1 MFQFEIGRKRF
12 FLKELELFWEEVKCQ
27 IKRTLP
33 DHSYRMW
40 IDPVEFLE
48 HDGHHIRLSSPNS
61 YSVKRLKDNY
71 LPMFMEEF
79 SKLGHKDIHIEFK
92 VTSQDKGGLK
102 KNGKKQGS
110 YPALALKPKNSKQMT
125 LPGLNVRFN
134 NGRLLKK
141 GFTFDDFVVGK
152 NSDFAYSASL
162 SLAHG
167 KRNGSNILYLLA
179 KTGLGK
185 SHLSQAVGHHIITH
199 SQSKSVYYVTAE
211 DFTNEMIHSIKTNT
225 IDEFKERYR
234 KKCDVLILEDI
245 HFLAGKDATQKELA
259 MTLDYLFEADKK
271 IILSG
276 YELPDD
282 IPKLNDQ
289 LKSRLT
295 LGLVTEISAP
305 DYETRVRIL
314 KKKSKVMGYTIP
326 KEVTEYIAQE
336 LSDNVR
342 QLESG
347 LFGVAA
353 KGRLMGYDIDIE
365 LAKSVLA
372 NIMNI
377 KKRITIESIKK
388 LICDEFS
395 LSEKEIV
402 SASRQQRIVK
412 PRQIAIY
419 LSRKYTDQP
428 IKSIGSSFNRYH
440 ATAIYAIN
448 AVEKELKQ
456 KSVLFE
462 QINYLSKKI
471 ETGKL

>member
-1 MFQFEIGRKRF
+1 M
-12 FLKELELFWEEVKCQ
+12 KELELFWEEVKCQ
-27 IKRTLP
+27 IKKTLP

-40 IDPVEFLE
+40 IDPIELLE
-48 HDGHHIRLSSPNS
+48 HDGYHVKLSSPNS

-71 LPMFMEEF
+71 LPIFIEEF
-79 SKLGHKDIHIEFK
+79 SKLGHNNIQIEFK
-92 VTSQDKGGLK
+92 VASSEKDVSRKNVK
-102 KNGKKQGS
+102 KSGF
-110 YPALALKPKNSKQMT
+110 YPALALKSNNPKQMH
-125 LPGLNVRFN
+125 LPGLNTRFN

-141 GFTFDDFVVGK
+141 GFTFDDFVVGN

-167 KRNGSNILYLLA
+167 SRNGSNILYLLG

-211 DFTNEMIHSIKTNT
+211 DFTNEMIHSIKTST
-225 IDEFKERYR
+225 IDQFKERYR

-259 MTLDYLFEADKK
+259 ITLDYLFEADKK

-314 KKKSKVMGYTIP
+314 KKKSKAFGYAIP

-353 KGRLMGYDIDIE
+353 KGQLMGYDIDIE

-372 NIMNI
+372 NIINI

-395 LSEKEIV
+395 ISEKEII
-402 SASRQQRIVK
+402 SASRHQRIVK

-419 LSRKYTDQP
+419 LSRRYTDQP
-428 IKSIGSSFNRYH
+428 IKTIGTSFNRYH

-448 AVEKELKQ
+448 SIEKELKQ
-456 KSVLFE
+456 KTVLFE
-462 QINYLSKKI
+462 QINYLCKKI
-471 ETGKL
+471 EAGKL

>member
-1 MFQFEIGRKRF
+1 
-12 FLKELELFWEEVKCQ
+12 LKELELFWEEVKCQ
-27 IKRTLP
+27 IKKTLP

-40 IDPVEFLE
+40 IDPIELLE
-48 HDGHHIRLSSPNS
+48 HDGYHVKLSSPNS

-71 LPMFMEEF
+71 LPIFIEEF
-79 SKLGHKDIHIEFK
+79 SKLGHNNIQIEFK
-92 VTSQDKGGLK
+92 VASSEKDVSRKNVK
-102 KNGKKQGS
+102 KSGF
-110 YPALALKPKNSKQMT
+110 YPALALKSNNPKQMH
-125 LPGLNVRFN
+125 LPGLNTRFN

-141 GFTFDDFVVGK
+141 GFTFDDFVVGN

-167 KRNGSNILYLLA
+167 SRNGSNILYLLG

-211 DFTNEMIHSIKTNT
+211 DFTNEMIHSIKTST
-225 IDEFKERYR
+225 IDQFKERYR

-259 MTLDYLFEADKK
+259 ITLDYLFEADKK

-314 KKKSKVMGYTIP
+314 KKKSKAFGYAIP

-353 KGRLMGYDIDIE
+353 KGQLMGYDIDIE

-372 NIMNI
+372 NIINI

-395 LSEKEIV
+395 ISEKEII
-402 SASRQQRIVK
+402 SASRHQRIVK

-419 LSRKYTDQP
+419 LSRRYTDQP
-428 IKSIGSSFNRYH
+428 IKTIGTSFNRYH

-448 AVEKELKQ
+448 SIEKELKQ
-456 KSVLFE
+456 KTVLFE
-462 QINYLSKKI
+462 QINYLCKKI
-471 ETGKL
+471 EAGKL

>member
-1 MFQFEIGRKRF
+1 M
-12 FLKELELFWEEVKCQ
+12 KELELFWEEVKCK
-27 IKRTLP
+27 IKKTLP

-40 IDPVEFLE
+40 IDPIELLE
-48 HDGHHIRLSSPNS
+48 HDGYHVKLSSPNS

-71 LPMFMEEF
+71 LPIFIEEF
-79 SKLGHKDIHIEFK
+79 SKLGHNNIQIEFK
-92 VTSQDKGGLK
+92 VASSEKDVSRKNVK
-102 KNGKKQGS
+102 KSGF
-110 YPALALKPKNSKQMT
+110 YPALALKSNNPKQMH
-125 LPGLNVRFN
+125 LPGINTRFN

-141 GFTFDDFVVGK
+141 GFTFDDFVVGN

-167 KRNGSNILYLLA
+167 SRNGSNILYLLG

-211 DFTNEMIHSIKTNT
+211 DFTNEMIHSIKTST
-225 IDEFKERYR
+225 IDQFKERYR

-259 MTLDYLFEADKK
+259 ITLDYLFEADKK

-314 KKKSKVMGYTIP
+314 KKKSKAFGYAIP

-353 KGRLMGYDIDIE
+353 KGQLMGYDIDIE

-372 NIMNI
+372 NIINI

-395 LSEKEIV
+395 ISEKEII
-402 SASRQQRIVK
+402 SASRHQRIVK

-419 LSRKYTDQP
+419 LSRRYTDQP
-428 IKSIGSSFNRYH
+428 IKTIGTSFNRYH

-448 AVEKELKQ
+448 SIEKELKQ
-456 KSVLFE
+456 KTVLFE
-462 QINYLSKKI
+462 QINYLCKKI
-471 ETGKL
+471 EAGKL

>member
-1 MFQFEIGRKRF
+1 
-12 FLKELELFWEEVKCQ
+12 
-27 IKRTLP
+27 
-33 DHSYRMW
+33 
-40 IDPVEFLE
+40 
-48 HDGHHIRLSSPNS
+48 
-61 YSVKRLKDNY
+61 
-71 LPMFMEEF
+71 
-79 SKLGHKDIHIEFK
+79 
-92 VTSQDKGGLK
+92 
-102 KNGKKQGS
+102 
-110 YPALALKPKNSKQMT
+110 
-125 LPGLNVRFN
+125 
-134 NGRLLKK
+134 
-141 GFTFDDFVVGK
+141 
-152 NSDFAYSASL
+152 
-162 SLAHG
+162 
-167 KRNGSNILYLLA
+167 
-179 KTGLGK
+179 
-185 SHLSQAVGHHIITH
+185 
-199 SQSKSVYYVTAE
+199 
-211 DFTNEMIHSIKTNT
+211 MIHSIKTHT

-282 IPKLNDQ
+282 IPKLNEQ

-326 KEVTEYIAQE
+326 REVTEYIAQE

-377 KKRITIESIKK
+377 KKRVTIESIKK

-395 LSEKEIV
+395 LSEKEII

>member
-1 MFQFEIGRKRF
+1 
-12 FLKELELFWEEVKCQ
+12 LKELELFWEEVKCK
-27 IKRTLP
+27 IKKTLP

-40 IDPVEFLE
+40 IDPIELLE
-48 HDGHHIRLSSPNS
+48 HDGYHVKLSSPNS

-71 LPMFMEEF
+71 LPIFIEEF
-79 SKLGHKDIHIEFK
+79 SKLGHNNIQIEFK
-92 VTSQDKGGLK
+92 VASSEKDVSRKNVK
-102 KNGKKQGS
+102 KSGS
-110 YPALALKPKNSKQMT
+110 YPALALKSNNPKQMH
-125 LPGLNVRFN
+125 LPGLNTRFN

-141 GFTFDDFVVGK
+141 GFTFDDFVVGN

-167 KRNGSNILYLLA
+167 SRNGSNILYLLG

-211 DFTNEMIHSIKTNT
+211 DFTNEMIHSIKTST
-225 IDEFKERYR
+225 IDQFKERYR

-259 MTLDYLFEADKK
+259 ITLDYLFEADKK

-314 KKKSKVMGYTIP
+314 KKKSKAFGYAIP

-353 KGRLMGYDIDIE
+353 KGQLMGYDIDIE

-372 NIMNI
+372 NIINI

-395 LSEKEIV
+395 ISEKEII
-402 SASRQQRIVK
+402 SASRHQRIVK

-419 LSRKYTDQP
+419 LSRRYTDQP
-428 IKSIGSSFNRYH
+428 IKTIGTSFNRYH

-448 AVEKELKQ
+448 SIEKELKQ
-456 KSVLFE
+456 KTVLFE
-462 QINYLSKKI
+462 QINYLCKKI
-471 ETGKL
+471 EAGKL

>member
-1 MFQFEIGRKRF
+1 M
-12 FLKELELFWEEVKCQ
+12 
-27 IKRTLP
+27 
-33 DHSYRMW
+33 
-40 IDPVEFLE
+40 
-48 HDGHHIRLSSPNS
+48 
-61 YSVKRLKDNY
+61 
-71 LPMFMEEF
+71 
-79 SKLGHKDIHIEFK
+79 
-92 VTSQDKGGLK
+92 
-102 KNGKKQGS
+102 
-110 YPALALKPKNSKQMT
+110 
-125 LPGLNVRFN
+125 
-134 NGRLLKK
+134 
-141 GFTFDDFVVGK
+141 
-152 NSDFAYSASL
+152 
-162 SLAHG
+162 
-167 KRNGSNILYLLA
+167 
-179 KTGLGK
+179 
-185 SHLSQAVGHHIITH
+185 
-199 SQSKSVYYVTAE
+199 TAE

-225 IDEFKERYR
+225 IDQFKERYR

-259 MTLDYLFEADKK
+259 ITLDYLFEADKK

-295 LGLVTEISAP
+295 LGLVTEISSP
-305 DYETRVRIL
+305 DYETRIRIL
-314 KKKSKVMGYTIP
+314 KKKSKALGYAIP
-326 KEVTEYIAQE
+326 KDVTEYIAQE

-395 LSEKEIV
+395 LSEKEII

-448 AVEKELKQ
+448 AV
-456 KSVLFE
+456 
-462 QINYLSKKI
+462 
-471 ETGKL
+471 

>member
-1 MFQFEIGRKRF
+1 
-12 FLKELELFWEEVKCQ
+12 
-27 IKRTLP
+27 
-33 DHSYRMW
+33 
-40 IDPVEFLE
+40 
-48 HDGHHIRLSSPNS
+48 
-61 YSVKRLKDNY
+61 
-71 LPMFMEEF
+71 MEEF
-79 SKLGHKDIHIEFK
+79 SKLGHKDIQIEFK
-92 VTSQDKGGLK
+92 VTSQDKGGVRKNVK
-102 KNGKKQGS
+102 KSGS

-141 GFTFDDFVVGK
+141 GFTFDDFVVGR

-199 SQSKSVYYVTAE
+199 SQSKRVYYVTAE

-259 MTLDYLFEADKK
+259 ITLDYLFEADKK

-314 KKKSKVMGYTIP
+314 KKKSKALGYIIP
-326 KEVTEYIAQE
+326 KDVTEYIAQE

-395 LSEKEIV
+395 LSEKEII

>member
-1 MFQFEIGRKRF
+1 MSQG
-12 FLKELELFWEEVKCQ
+12 
-27 IKRTLP
+27 
-33 DHSYRMW
+33 
-40 IDPVEFLE
+40 
-48 HDGHHIRLSSPNS
+48 
-61 YSVKRLKDNY
+61 
-71 LPMFMEEF
+71 F
-79 SKLGHKDIHIEFK
+79 S
-92 VTSQDKGGLK
+92 DK
-102 KNGKKQGS
+102 
-110 YPALALKPKNSKQMT
+110 
-125 LPGLNVRFN
+125 
-134 NGRLLKK
+134 
-141 GFTFDDFVVGK
+141 
-152 NSDFAYSASL
+152 
-162 SLAHG
+162 
-167 KRNGSNILYLLA
+167 
-179 KTGLGK
+179 
-185 SHLSQAVGHHIITH
+185 
-199 SQSKSVYYVTAE
+199 VYYVTAE
-211 DFTNEMIHSIKTNT
+211 DFTNEMVSALKYNT
-225 IDEFKERYR
+225 ISTFKDKYR
-234 KKCDVLILEDI
+234 QKCDVLILEDI

-259 MTLDYLFEADKK
+259 ITLDYLFEADKK

-314 KKKSKVMGYTIP
+314 KKKSKAFGYAIP

-353 KGRLMGYDIDIE
+353 KGQLMGYDIDIE

-372 NIMNI
+372 NIINI

-395 LSEKEIV
+395 ISEKEII
-402 SASRQQRIVK
+402 SASRHQRIVK

-419 LSRKYTDQP
+419 LSRRYTDQP
-428 IKSIGSSFNRYH
+428 IKTIGTSFNRYH

-448 AVEKELKQ
+448 SIEKELKQ
-456 KSVLFE
+456 KTVLFE
-462 QINYLSKKI
+462 QINYLCKKI
-471 ETGKL
+471 EAGKL

>member
-1 MFQFEIGRKRF
+1 M
-12 FLKELELFWEEVKCQ
+12 KELELFWEEVKCQ
-27 IKRTLP
+27 IKKTLP

-40 IDPVEFLE
+40 IDPIELLE
-48 HDGHHIRLSSPNS
+48 HDGYHVKLSSPNS

-71 LPMFMEEF
+71 LPIFIEEF
-79 SKLGHKDIHIEFK
+79 SKLGHNNIQIEFK
-92 VTSQDKGGLK
+92 VASSEKDVSRKNVK
-102 KNGKKQGS
+102 KSGF
-110 YPALALKPKNSKQMT
+110 YPALALKSNNPKQMH
-125 LPGLNVRFN
+125 LPGLNTRFN

-141 GFTFDDFVVGK
+141 GFTFDDFVVGN

-167 KRNGSNILYLLA
+167 SRNGSNILYLLG

-211 DFTNEMIHSIKTNT
+211 DFTNEMIHSIKTST
-225 IDEFKERYR
+225 IDQFKERYR

-259 MTLDYLFEADKK
+259 ITLDYLFEADKK

-314 KKKSKVMGYTIP
+314 KKKSKTFGYAIP

-353 KGRLMGYDIDIE
+353 KGQLMGYDIDIE

-372 NIMNI
+372 NIINI

-395 LSEKEIV
+395 ISEKEII
-402 SASRQQRIVK
+402 SASRHQRIVK

-419 LSRKYTDQP
+419 LSRRYTDQP
-428 IKSIGSSFNRYH
+428 IKTIGTSFNRYH

-448 AVEKELKQ
+448 SIEKELKQ
-456 KSVLFE
+456 KTVLFE
-462 QINYLSKKI
+462 QINYLCKKI
-471 ETGKL
+471 EAGKL

>member
-1 MFQFEIGRKRF
+1 M
-12 FLKELELFWEEVKCQ
+12 KELELFWEEVKCQ

-40 IDPVEFLE
+40 IDPVELLE

-71 LPMFMEEF
+71 LPIFMEEF

-92 VTSQDKGGLK
+92 VTSQDDKGGVRKNIK
-102 KNGKKQGS
+102 KSGS

-125 LPGLNVRFN
+125 LPGLNIRFN

-141 GFTFDDFVVGK
+141 GFTFDDFVVGR

-199 SQSKSVYYVTAE
+199 SQSKRVYYVTAE

-259 MTLDYLFEADKK
+259 ITLDYLFEADKK

-276 YELPDD
+276 YALPDD

-314 KKKSKVMGYTIP
+314 KKKSKALGYTIP
-326 KEVTEYIAQE
+326 KDVTEYIAQE

-395 LSEKEIV
+395 LSEKEII
-402 SASRQQRIVK
+402 SASRQQRIVR

>member
-1 MFQFEIGRKRF
+1 
-12 FLKELELFWEEVKCQ
+12 LKELELFWEEVKCQ
-27 IKRTLP
+27 IKKTLP

-40 IDPVEFLE
+40 IDPIELLE
-48 HDGHHIRLSSPNS
+48 HDGYHVKLSSPNS

-71 LPMFMEEF
+71 LPIFIEEF
-79 SKLGHKDIHIEFK
+79 SKLGHNNIQIEFK
-92 VTSQDKGGLK
+92 IASSEKDVSRKNVK
-102 KNGKKQGS
+102 KSGF
-110 YPALALKPKNSKQMT
+110 YPALALKSNNPKQMH
-125 LPGLNVRFN
+125 LPGLNTRFN

-141 GFTFDDFVVGK
+141 GFTFDDFVVGN

-167 KRNGSNILYLLA
+167 SRNGSNILYLLG

-211 DFTNEMIHSIKTNT
+211 DFTNEMIHSIKTST
-225 IDEFKERYR
+225 IDQFKERYR

-259 MTLDYLFEADKK
+259 ITLDYLFEADKK

-314 KKKSKVMGYTIP
+314 KKKSKAFGYAIP

-353 KGRLMGYDIDIE
+353 KGQLMGYDIDIE

-372 NIMNI
+372 NIINI

-395 LSEKEIV
+395 ISEKEII
-402 SASRQQRIVK
+402 SASRHQRIVK

-419 LSRKYTDQP
+419 LSRRYTDQP
-428 IKSIGSSFNRYH
+428 IKTIGTSFNRYH

-448 AVEKELKQ
+448 SIEKELKQ
-456 KSVLFE
+456 KTVLFE
-462 QINYLSKKI
+462 QINYLCKKI
-471 ETGKL
+471 EAGKL

>member
-1 MFQFEIGRKRF
+1 
-12 FLKELELFWEEVKCQ
+12 LKELELFWEEVKCQ
-27 IKRTLP
+27 IKKTLP

-40 IDPVEFLE
+40 IDPIELLE
-48 HDGHHIRLSSPNS
+48 HDGYHVKLSSPNS

-71 LPMFMEEF
+71 LPIFIEEF
-79 SKLGHKDIHIEFK
+79 SKLGHNNIQIEFK
-92 VTSQDKGGLK
+92 VASSEKDVSRKNVK
-102 KNGKKQGS
+102 KSGF
-110 YPALALKPKNSKQMT
+110 YPALALKSNNPKQMH
-125 LPGLNVRFN
+125 LPGLNTRFN

-141 GFTFDDFVVGK
+141 GFTFDDFVVGN

-167 KRNGSNILYLLA
+167 SRNGSNILYLLG

-211 DFTNEMIHSIKTNT
+211 DFTNEMIHSIKTST
-225 IDEFKERYR
+225 IDQFKERYR

-259 MTLDYLFEADKK
+259 ITLDYLFEADKK

-314 KKKSKVMGYTIP
+314 KKKSKAFGYVIP

-353 KGRLMGYDIDIE
+353 KGQLMGYDIDIE

-372 NIMNI
+372 NIINI

-395 LSEKEIV
+395 ISEKEII
-402 SASRQQRIVK
+402 SASRHQRIVK

-419 LSRKYTDQP
+419 LSRRYTDQP
-428 IKSIGSSFNRYH
+428 IKTIGTSFNRYH

-448 AVEKELKQ
+448 SIEKELKQ
-456 KSVLFE
+456 KTVLFE
-462 QINYLSKKI
+462 QINYLCKKI
-471 ETGKL
+471 EAGKL